1 MRKLVF
7 VLLMLPT
14 MLEAR
19 MYQWT
24 DSDTG
29 TTQLSGKPPGW
40 YRTQHPGPRIFVFEN
55 GRIIDDTGIK
65 VSKEHQE
72 LLRQRAYDVAEEE
85 LQKLKDKAIAEMK
98 KEKLAKEQQQT
109 FDEVEEDQ
117 EIVEAPQVE
126 EQVIG
131 TFEEEVLSGEN
142 LSLEDMRQLIQSWE
156 ALQKQEAM
164 KLIEQ

>member
-1 MRKLVF
+1 MRKLLL

-14 MLEAR
+14 IIEAR

-24 DSDTG
+24 DSETG

-40 YRTQHPGPRIFVFEN
+40 YRTQQPGPRIFVFEN
-55 GRIIDDTGIK
+55 GKIIDDTGIK

-85 LQKLKDKAIAEMK
+85 LQLLKEKAIADMK
-98 KEKLAKEQQQT
+98 KEKLAKEQQS
-109 FDEVEEDQ
+109 FDEEEQDQ

-164 KLIEQ
+164 KLIQQ